1 LLKRLVNKENIQMS
15 VPIAFV
21 ICTEPGRLEG
31 QSLLL
36 TESIRKFCGK
46 LKDTPIYSFHP
57 RAGEPIASKTQ
68 KSFEE
73 LGVIH
78 QQIPINQEFH
88 DYYLANKPLVCAYA
102 EQNIDAEI
110 LVFLDSDKCF
120 FSEPEEF
127 LLPEA
132 CNVRMRPEYG
142 QGIGSTGSQDP
153 QEWYWKKLYEVL
165 GVKRE
170 VFVETPIGNK
180 KIRGYWNSG
189 LVAVRRK
196 AGIFTAWKEN
206 FEKVMRLNINPP
218 QGIYFVE
225 QSVLSVTLC
234 ALEENVSHFPS
245 NYSYAL
251 PLHNRLS
258 KAVQVKHWDEIVSI
272 HYFNL
277 FFYQDWN
284 VQIEKMKNLNV
295 NPDKYQW
302 LFEGI
307 VRHNMPKTPVIHR
320 HMLTVRKIEK
330 KLSKWN
336 LNINLSGWI
345 EQVAKV

>member
-1 LLKRLVNKENIQMS
+1 MS
-15 VPIAFV
+15 LPIAFI

-31 QSLLL
+31 QSLMLA
-36 TESIRKFCGK
+36 ESIRKFCGN

-57 RAGEPIASKTQ
+57 RVGEPISIETRKAFTALQ
-68 KSFEE
+68 
-73 LGVIH
+73 VIH
-78 QQIPINQEFH
+78 QQLPINQEFH

-110 LVFLDSDKCF
+110 LVFLDSDKCL

-127 LLPEA
+127 LLPVG
-132 CNVRMRPEYG
+132 CNIRMRPEYG

-153 QEWYWKKLYEVL
+153 QDWYWMKLYEVL

-170 VFVETPIGNK
+170 IFVNTPIANK
-180 KIRGYWNSG
+180 TIRGYWNSG
-189 LVAVRRK
+189 LVAVRRN

-206 FEKVMRLNINPP
+206 FEKVMRLDITPP

-234 ALEENVSHFPS
+234 SLEENVPHFS
-245 NYSYAL
+245 SAYSYPL

-258 KAVQVKHWDEIVSI
+258 KESRIKAWDEIVSI

-277 FFYQDWN
+277 FFYNDWN
-284 VQIEKMKNLNV
+284 AQIKSLKSFNRASN
-295 NPDKYQW
+295 KYQW
-302 LFEGI
+302 LCEA
-307 VRHNMPKTPVIHR
+307 VTRHNMPRTSVLHR
-320 HMLTVRKIEK
+320 HMLTVRRMEQ
-330 KLSKWN
+330 KLRN
-336 LNINLSGWI
+336 FNVDVNLSGFI
-345 EQVAKV
+345 EKMAKL